1 MMTEVKNG
9 VLYIDG
15 VSVPEIAKQFGTPCY
30 IMSEDTVRKNCR
42 KYMDAAEKYYGKNAL
57 PLYASKAF
65 SCVDIYRTVASEGFG
80 ADVVSGG
87 ELYTAL
93 KAGFDPKKI
102 YFHGNAKTADEIKFA
117 LENGVGRIVADN
129 IEELDKIDEIAKK
142 LNATADI
149 SFRIKPGVEAHTHS
163 FVKTGQIDSKFGF
176 ALENGEAF
184 NAVKNAAAKK
194 NINIAG
200 VHCHIGSQIF
210 DIAPFA
216 LAAKIML
223 GFIAKVKKELSV
235 DIKELNLGGGF
246 GIRYVEGDNPE
257 PYEEYMKRIA
267 DTVKSES
274 EALGIAVPFILV
286 EPGRSIVAEAG
297 ITAYTVMSV
306 KTIENIRTYVAVD
319 GGMTDNPRYALYGSK
334 YEACVANKA
343 ANPRDFTATIAGRCC
358 ESGDL
363 IGENMKIQ
371 KPEAGDILTVF
382 STGAYNY
389 SMASNYNRV
398 PRPPV
403 IIIKNGEPK
412 IIVKR
417 ETYEDIIKNDII

>member
-15 VSVPEIAKQFGTPCY
+15 VSVPEIAEKFGTPCY

-65 SCVDIYRTVASEGFG
+65 SCVDIYKTVASEGFG

-102 YFHGNAKTADEIKFA
+102 YFHGNAKTEDEIRFA

-129 IEELDKIDEIAKK
+129 VEELDRIDGIAKELHIK
-142 LNATADI
+142 ADI
-149 SFRIKPGVEAHTHS
+149 SFRIKPGVEAHTHN

-184 NAVKNAAAKK
+184 RAVKNAAEKK

-210 DIAPFA
+210 DIAPFV

-223 GFIAKVKKELSV
+223 GFIAKVKNELSIE
-235 DIKELNLGGGF
+235 IKELNLGGGF

-257 PYEEYMKRIA
+257 PYEEYMKKIA

-274 EALGIAVPFILV
+274 ETLGIAVPFILV
-286 EPGRSIVAEAG
+286 EPGRSIVSEAG

-306 KTIENIRTYVAVD
+306 KTIENIRTYVAID

-334 YEACVANKA
+334 YEACIANKA
-343 ANPRDFTATIAGRCC
+343 DDPCDFTATIAGRCC

-403 IIIKNGEPK
+403 IMIKNGEPK
-412 IIVKR
+412 IIVRR
-417 ETYEDIIKNDII
+417 ETYEDIIKNDTI